1 MAGGG
6 FTVPNRVVEAW
17 ANIRILPLVIYG
29 AMSLYTAGAVVSG
42 TRIITTSAHF
52 AASAG
57 VVTVSPWPSALP
69 FDLLVSD
76 RPTCT
81 FTPLS
86 FRFSA
91 CAWPCD
97 P

>member
-1 MAGGG
+1 M
-6 FTVPNRVVEAW
+6 PKRMLKPC
-17 ANIRILPLVIYG
+17 ANISILPLVMCG
-29 AMSLYTAGAVVSG
+29 AMSVYTAGAVVSG

-57 VVTVSPWPSALP
+57 VVTVRPWPSALL